1 MSTSL
6 DYFSRGIARAFE
18 RRKEKAKQQQSSV
31 QPVQKVNSHVTE
43 STIEVTPTPSV
54 PSVKQF
60 DEEKYRTT
68 IITKMKALIAKHKG
82 ITANHGQ

>member
-6 DYFSRGIARAFE
+6 DYFSRGITRAFE
-18 RRKEKAKQQQSSV
+18 RRAKEQAKQQQSN
-31 QPVQKVNSHVTE
+31 VQKINSHTTE
-43 STIEVTPTPSV
+43 SNVEVTPTS
-54 PSVKQF
+54 SATSAKQF

>member
-6 DYFSRGIARAFE
+6 DYFSRGITRAFE
-18 RRKEKAKQQQSSV
+18 RRKEQAKQQSNV
-31 QPVQKVNSHVTE
+31 DAAPVT
-43 STIEVTPTPSV
+43 STLSV
-54 PSVKQF
+54 PSAKQF

-68 IITKMKALIAKHKG
+68 IITKMIALIAKHKG